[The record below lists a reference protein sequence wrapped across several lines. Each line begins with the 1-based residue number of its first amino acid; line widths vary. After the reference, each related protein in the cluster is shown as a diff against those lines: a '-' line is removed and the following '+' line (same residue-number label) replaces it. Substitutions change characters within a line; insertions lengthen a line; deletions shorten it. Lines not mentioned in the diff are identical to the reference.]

1 MSATKSLA
9 KIGERDFFFF
19 VFTYH
24 QESLRTS
31 QDGGYLIW
39 LWLCIIFVL
48 LYGIG
53 NWLSILFD
61 ACGLSLMCRAAESFR
76 EKMGSAEDYSY
87 LTNRSTKL

>member
-31 QDGGYLIW
+31 QDWGYLI
-39 LWLCIIFVL
+39 WLCIIFVL
-48 LYGIG
+48 LYRIG